1 MHTSE
6 QARGRSC
13 ITTPVRAPSARNVAP
28 APHPPSLHDALL
40 SYAAPAAHA
49 ARHRRCAWGML
60 TRPRRS
66 SGEPVIALARSRALT
81 TRAGRQ
87 PRALTS
93 HFCCCAHSA
102 PGGASPRSYTVSRL
116 RLRLGTVSAAAAR
129 SQGRGAGQGVAQTAA
144 SPKRLAT
151 QARKACL
158 TAAHMRGSLLLEYT
172 RHWRS
177 CRGALSA
184 ECTCMAPRGMQQAL
198 HASLMFGRAE
208 VTHRMFPCWQARRC
222 VLARQT
228 HVETEG
234 GSRRGRVCERG
245 GALSA
250 RAWCTCENMALT
262 ARARMGNFTSDSAWS
277 KKDTCAAAALKRA
290 PC

>member
-1 MHTSE
+1 
-6 QARGRSC
+6 
-13 ITTPVRAPSARNVAP
+13 
-28 APHPPSLHDALL
+28 
-40 SYAAPAAHA
+40 
-49 ARHRRCAWGML
+49 
-60 TRPRRS
+60 
-66 SGEPVIALARSRALT
+66 
-81 TRAGRQ
+81 
-87 PRALTS
+87 
-93 HFCCCAHSA
+93 
-102 PGGASPRSYTVSRL
+102 
-116 RLRLGTVSAAAAR
+116 
-129 SQGRGAGQGVAQTAA
+129 
-144 SPKRLAT
+144 
-151 QARKACL
+151 
-158 TAAHMRGSLLLEYT
+158 
-172 RHWRS
+172 
-177 CRGALSA
+177 
-184 ECTCMAPRGMQQAL
+184 
-198 HASLMFGRAE
+198 MFGRAE